1 MNTKYFNAA
10 LLLAI
15 LLTIAA
21 LILHSFIPK
30 KRFLATPNHE
40 GTYYLYSSKLTDGS
54 LAGTWLDEKKQHFR
68 CGYPEGF
75 YDRSYYC
82 SFNQAYAFSETKG
95 VNLSHFERINLVI
108 RYSGNASKIRFF
120 ARNYNPAYSNTKDNN
135 STKYNAVLLPTSDLN
150 KELSIKI
157 DEFVV
162 TEWWLLQYKMP
173 HKFSHAELNNVVNIG
188 VDFSDPMNPGN
199 HDVVI
204 EKIEFIGEWISK
216 ENWYLLIL
224 SLWMLGIF
232 IYASN
237 QLRLLRKQKLDDIS
251 LIKQLNQKNAN
262 LKLETD
268 KFRRLSTVDPLTQ
281 AYNRFGIDQ
290 VVATLITLRSE
301 PADKNGDATTPK
313 FSLIILDIDNFKRIN
328 DHRGH
333 DAGDRVLQK
342 VAEIIQRNIRSSD
355 FLGRWG
361 GEEFIIILPHTRKEF
376 AIALAEKIRLA
387 IADAIFEPNKTL
399 LVTVSLGIAD
409 LDTHQDFADTFK
421 RADNALYKAK
431 QLGKNCCVLADSAQQ
446 R

>member
-1 MNTKYFNAA
+1 MNTKHFNAA

-21 LILHSFIPK
+21 LTLHSFIPK
-30 KRFLATPNHE
+30 KRFLATPNHT
-40 GTYYLYSSKLTDGS
+40 GTYYLYSTKLTDGS
-54 LAGTWLDEKKQHFR
+54 FAGTWVEEKRQHFLCR
-68 CGYPEGF
+68 YPEGF
-75 YDRSYYC
+75 FDKDYYC
-82 SFNQAYAFSETKG
+82 SFNQAYVVSDTKG
-95 VNLSHFERINLVI
+95 IDLSHFERVNIAI
-108 RYSGNASKIRFF
+108 HYQGNASKIRLF
-120 ARNYNPAYSNTKDNN
+120 ARNYNPVYSNTEDMN

-150 KELSIKI
+150 KELSIKLT
-157 DEFVV
+157 EFVV

-188 VDFSDPMNPGN
+188 VDFSDPMNAGN
-199 HDVVI
+199 HYVTI
-204 EKIEFIGEWISK
+204 EKIEFIGDWISK
-216 ENWYLLIL
+216 ENWYLCIL
-224 SLWMLGIF
+224 SAWMIGIF

-237 QLRLLRKQKLDDIS
+237 QLRLLRKQKLDS
-251 LIKQLNQKNAN
+251 THLINQLNQKNAH

-301 PADKNGDATTPK
+301 QSDKNSDVITPK

-328 DHRGH
+328 DNRGH

-342 VAEIIQRNIRSSD
+342 IAGIIQGNIRTSD

-376 AIALAEKIRLA
+376 AFALAEKIRLA
-387 IADAIFEPNKTL
+387 IVNTIFETEKPL
-399 LVTVSLGIAD
+399 LVTASLGIAD
-409 LDTHQDFADTFK
+409 LDNNQDFADTFK

-431 QLGKNCCVLADSAQQ
+431 QLGKNCCLLAESAPIA
-446 R
+446 